1 MAIVQREVA
10 VAKGHE
16 GEEGTMSSLKGKVA
30 VVTGASRG
38 IGRGIAERLAKD
50 GATIVVNYT
59 KSAGEAEKVVSGIKG
74 QGGNAMAVQ
83 ADVSKVEDIRRLFQ
97 ETKKVYGRLDILV
110 NNAGIFWAK
119 PILETTEEEYDQM
132 FAVNAKGQFFALQ
145 EAAKHMAEGGRI
157 VNISTG
163 GTKRA
168 FPGIS
173 AYGGSKS
180 ALEFFTKV
188 AAKELGPK
196 HITVNT
202 VSPGYTETDM
212 LSDPQF
218 RTTGIQASPLG
229 RLGTP
234 ADIAKVVAFIVSDDG
249 GWITGDT
256 IQAGGGVAM

>member
-1 MAIVQREVA
+1 MA
-10 VAKGHE
+10 
-16 GEEGTMSSLKGKVA
+16 SLKGKVA

-38 IGRGIAERLAKD
+38 IGRGIAERLAAD
-50 GATIVVNYT
+50 GATVVVNYT
-59 KSAGEAEKVVSGIKG
+59 KSAGEAEKVVSGIKSR
-74 QGGNAMAVQ
+74 GGAALAVQ
-83 ADVSKVEDIRRLFQ
+83 ADISSVNDIRRLFQ
-97 ETKKVYGRLDILV
+97 EAKKAYGRLDILI

-119 PILETTEEEYDQM
+119 PILETTEEEYDRM

-145 EAAKHMAEGGRI
+145 EAAKHMPEGGRI

-163 GTKRA
+163 GTKLA

-173 AYGGSKS
+173 VYGGAKS

-188 AAKELGPK
+188 AAKELGAK
-196 HITVNT
+196 NITVNT

-218 RTTGIQASPLG
+218 RTIGVQASPLG

-234 ADIAKVVAFIVSDDG
+234 ADIAHVVSFLVSDDA
-249 GWITGDT
+249 GWVTGDT

>member
-1 MAIVQREVA
+1 
-10 VAKGHE
+10 
-16 GEEGTMSSLKGKVA
+16 MSSLKGKVA

-74 QGGNAMAVQ
+74 KGGNAMAVQ
-83 ADVSKVEDIRRLFQ
+83 ADVSKVEDVRRLIQ

>member
-1 MAIVQREVA
+1 MA
-10 VAKGHE
+10 
-16 GEEGTMSSLKGKVA
+16 SLKGKVA

-50 GATIVVNYT
+50 GAKVVINYT
-59 KSAGEAEKVVSGIKG
+59 KSAGEAEKVVAGITAHDG
-74 QGGNAMAVQ
+74 TAIAVQ
-83 ADVSKVEDIRRLFQ
+83 ADISKVADIRRLFQ
-97 ETKKVYGRLDILV
+97 ETQKAFGRLDILI
-110 NNAGIFWAK
+110 NNAGIFWTK
-119 PILETTEEEYDQM
+119 PMIETTEEEYDRM

-145 EAAKHMAEGGRI
+145 EAAKHMADGGRI

-163 GTKRA
+163 GTKLA
-168 FPGIS
+168 FPGIGI
-173 AYGGSKS
+173 YGASKS

-188 AAKELGPK
+188 AAKELGAK
-196 HITVNT
+196 QITVNT

-218 RTTGIQASPLG
+218 RTVGIQASPLG

-234 ADIAKVVAFIVSDDG
+234 ADIAQVVSFIVSDEA
-249 GWITGDT
+249 GWVTGDT

>member
-1 MAIVQREVA
+1 MA
-10 VAKGHE
+10 
-16 GEEGTMSSLKGKVA
+16 SLKGKVA

-50 GATIVVNYT
+50 GAAIVVNFT
-59 KSAGEAEKVVSGIKG
+59 KSADEAEKVVAGIKAH
-74 QGGNAMAVQ
+74 GGTAMAVQ
-83 ADVSKVEDIRRLFQ
+83 ADVSKVDDIRRLFQ
-97 ETKKVYGRLDILV
+97 ETKKTFGRLDILI

-119 PILETTEEEYDQM
+119 PIVDTTEEEYDRM

-145 EAAKHMAEGGRI
+145 EAAKLMADGGRI

-163 GTKRA
+163 GTKLA

-173 AYGGSKS
+173 IYGASKS

-188 AAKELGPK
+188 AAKELGAK
-196 HITVNT
+196 NITVNT

-218 RTTGIQASPLG
+218 RTIGVQASPLG

-234 ADIAKVVAFIVSDDG
+234 ADIAQVVSFVVSEEA

>member
-1 MAIVQREVA
+1 
-10 VAKGHE
+10 
-16 GEEGTMSSLKGKVA
+16 MSSLKGKVA

-38 IGRGIAERLAKD
+38 IGRGIAEQLAKD

-218 RTTGIQASPLG
+218 RTIGIQASPLG

-256 IQAGGGVAM
+256 IQAGGGVAI

>member
-1 MAIVQREVA
+1 MA
-10 VAKGHE
+10 K
-16 GEEGTMSSLKGKVA
+16 LNGKVA

-50 GATIVVNYT
+50 GASIVVNYT
-59 KSAGEAEKVVSGIKG
+59 RNADEARKVVDAIEAT
-74 QGGNAMAVQ
+74 GGKAVAVQ
-83 ADVSKVEDIRRLFQ
+83 ADIGKVSDVRRLFR
-97 ETKKVYGRLDILV
+97 ETEKAFGRLDILV

-119 PILETTEEEYDQM
+119 PITDVTEDEYDQI
-132 FAVNAKGQFFALQ
+132 FAINAKGQFFAMQ
-145 EAAKHMAEGGRI
+145 EAARRMADGGRI

-163 GTKRA
+163 GTQLA

-173 AYGGSKS
+173 AYGGTKS

-188 AAKELGPK
+188 AARELGARK
-196 HITVNT
+196 ITVNT

-212 LSDPQF
+212 LSDPSL
-218 RTTGIQASPLG
+218 RTLGVEASPLK

-234 ADIAKVVAFIVSDDG
+234 KDIADVVAFVVSDEA

-256 IQAGGGVAM
+256 IQAGGGVVI

>member
-1 MAIVQREVA
+1 MKIDLSGKTALVTGSTSGIGHA
-10 VAKGHE
+10 VATRLAAAGANVVVN
-16 GEEGTMSSLKGKVA
+16 GRAQAKVD
-30 VVTGASRG
+30 ASVAKLAAE
-38 IGRGIAERLAKD
+38 ISTSKVRGIA
-50 GATIVVNYT
+50 
-59 KSAGEAEKVVSGIKG
+59 
-74 QGGNAMAVQ
+74 
-83 ADVSKVEDIRRLFQ
+83 ADVSTAAGCKALTDALPEV
-97 ETKKVYGRLDILV
+97 DILI

-119 PILETTEEEYDQM
+119 PIVDTTEEEYDRM

-145 EAAKHMAEGGRI
+145 EAAKHMADGGRI

-163 GTKRA
+163 GTKLA

-173 AYGGSKS
+173 IYGASKS

-188 AAKELGPK
+188 AAKELGAK

-218 RTTGIQASPLG
+218 RTIGVQASPLG

-234 ADIAKVVAFIVSDDG
+234 ADIAQVVSFVVSDEA

-256 IQAGGGVAM
+256 IQAGGGVVM

>member
-1 MAIVQREVA
+1 
-10 VAKGHE
+10 
-16 GEEGTMSSLKGKVA
+16 MSSLKGKVA

-50 GATIVVNYT
+50 GAAVVVNYT
-59 KSAGEAEKVVSGIKG
+59 KSAGEADKVVAGIKTR
-74 QGGNAMAVQ
+74 GGTAVALQ
-83 ADVSKVEDIRRLFQ
+83 ADVSRVGDIRRLFQ
-97 ETKKVYGRLDILV
+97 ETNAAFGRLDILI

-119 PILETTEEEYDQM
+119 PILDTTEAEYDQM

-145 EAAKHMAEGGRI
+145 EAARVMADGGRI

-163 GTKRA
+163 GTKLA

-173 AYGGSKS
+173 VYGASKS

-188 AAKELGPK
+188 AAKELGARN
-196 HITVNT
+196 ITVNT

-218 RTTGIQASPLG
+218 KTIGVQASPLG

-234 ADIAKVVAFIVSDDG
+234 SDIAQVVAFVVSDEAA
-249 GWITGDT
+249 WITGDT

>member
-1 MAIVQREVA
+1 
-10 VAKGHE
+10 
-16 GEEGTMSSLKGKVA
+16 MSSLKGKVA

-59 KSAGEAEKVVSGIKG
+59 KSAGEAEKVVSGIKR

-218 RTTGIQASPLG
+218 RTIGIQASPLG

>member
-1 MAIVQREVA
+1 MA
-10 VAKGHE
+10 
-16 GEEGTMSSLKGKVA
+16 SLKGKVA

-50 GATIVVNYT
+50 GASIVVNYT
-59 KSAGEAEKVVSGIKG
+59 KSAGEAEQVVAGINA
-74 QGGNAMAVQ
+74 QGGTAVAVQ
-83 ADVSKVEDIRRLFQ
+83 ADVSKVDDIRRLIQDTLQTF
-97 ETKKVYGRLDILV
+97 GRLDILI
-110 NNAGIFWAK
+110 NNAGIFWAN
-119 PILETTEEEYDQM
+119 PIVETTEEEYDRM

-145 EAAKHMAEGGRI
+145 EAAKHMADGGRI

-163 GTKRA
+163 GTKLA
-168 FPGIS
+168 FPGIGV
-173 AYGGSKS
+173 YGASKS

-188 AAKELGPK
+188 AAKELGAR

-202 VSPGYTETDM
+202 ISPGYTETDM

-218 RTTGIQASPLG
+218 RTIGIQASPLG

-234 ADIAKVVAFIVSDDG
+234 ADIAQVVSFVVSDEA

>member
-1 MAIVQREVA
+1 
-10 VAKGHE
+10 
-16 GEEGTMSSLKGKVA
+16 MSSLKGKVA

-59 KSAGEAEKVVSGIKG
+59 KSAGEAEKVVSGIKR

>member
-1 MAIVQREVA
+1 MA
-10 VAKGHE
+10 
-16 GEEGTMSSLKGKVA
+16 SLKGKVA

-38 IGRGIAERLAKD
+38 IGRGIAERLARD

-59 KSAGEAEKVVSGIKG
+59 KSAGEAQKVVAGIEASGGTAI
-74 QGGNAMAVQ
+74 AVQ
-83 ADVSKVEDIRRLFQ
+83 ADVSKVADIRRLFQ
-97 ETKKVYGRLDILV
+97 ETKKAFGRLDILV
-110 NNAGIFWAK
+110 NNAGVFWTK
-119 PILETTEEEYDQM
+119 PIIDTTEEEYDHM
-132 FAVNAKGQFFALQ
+132 FAVNAKGQFFAMQ
-145 EAAKHMAEGGRI
+145 EAAKHMAAGGRI

-163 GTKRA
+163 ATKMV

-173 AYGGSKS
+173 AYAGSKS
-180 ALEFFTKV
+180 ALESFTKV
-188 AAKELGPK
+188 VAKELGARK
-196 HITVNT
+196 ITVNT

-218 RTTGIQASPLG
+218 RAIGAQASPLG

-234 ADIAKVVAFIVSDDG
+234 ADIAQVVAFVVSEEG

>member
-1 MAIVQREVA
+1 MA
-10 VAKGHE
+10 
-16 GEEGTMSSLKGKVA
+16 SLKTKVA

-38 IGRGIAERLAKD
+38 IGRAIAERLATE

-59 KSAGEAEKVVSGIKG
+59 KSAGEAEKVVAGI
-74 QGGNAMAVQ
+74 QSHGGAAMAVQ
-83 ADVSKVEDIRRLFQ
+83 ADVSNVADIRRLFR
-97 ETKKVYGRLDILV
+97 ETISAFGRLDILI
-110 NNAGIFWAK
+110 NNAGIFFAK
-119 PILETTEEEYDQM
+119 PIADTTEEEYDRM

-145 EAAKHMAEGGRI
+145 EAAKYMADGGRI
-157 VNISTG
+157 INISTG
-163 GTKRA
+163 GTKLA

-173 AYGGSKS
+173 AYGASKS

-188 AAKELGPK
+188 AAKEFGAK
-196 HITVNT
+196 QITVNT

-218 RTTGIQASPLG
+218 RSIGIQASPLG

-234 ADIAKVVAFIVSDDG
+234 TDIAHAVSFLVSAEG

>member
-1 MAIVQREVA
+1 
-10 VAKGHE
+10 
-16 GEEGTMSSLKGKVA
+16 MSSLKGKVA
-30 VVTGASRG
+30 LVTGASRG

-202 VSPGYTETDM
+202 ISPGYTETDM

-218 RTTGIQASPLG
+218 RTIGIQASPLG

-234 ADIAKVVAFIVSDDG
+234 ADIAQVVAFIVSDDG

>member
-1 MAIVQREVA
+1 M
-10 VAKGHE
+10 
-16 GEEGTMSSLKGKVA
+16 TSLNGNVA

-38 IGRGIAERLAKD
+38 IGRGIAERLAKE
-50 GATIVVNYT
+50 GAKIVVNYAQ
-59 KSAGEAEKVVSGIKG
+59 SAGEAEKVVNGITNN
-74 QGGNAMAVQ
+74 GGTALAVQ
-83 ADVSKVEDIRRLFQ
+83 ADVSKVGDIRRLFQ
-97 ETKKVYGRLDILV
+97 ETIKTFGRLDILS

-119 PILETTEEEYDQM
+119 PIVETTEEEYDRM

-145 EAAKHMAEGGRI
+145 EAAKHMSDGGRI

-163 GTKRA
+163 GTKLA

-173 AYGGSKS
+173 VYGGSKS

-188 AAKELGPK
+188 AAKELGAK
-196 HITVNT
+196 RITVNT

-218 RTTGIQASPLG
+218 RTIGVQASPLG

-234 ADIAKVVAFIVSDDG
+234 TDIAQVVSFLVSQEA

>member
-1 MAIVQREVA
+1 MA
-10 VAKGHE
+10 
-16 GEEGTMSSLKGKVA
+16 SLKGKVA

-50 GATIVVNYT
+50 GAAIVVNYT
-59 KSAGEAEKVVSGIKG
+59 KSADEAEKVVAGI
-74 QGGNAMAVQ
+74 QAHGGTARAVQ
-83 ADVSKVEDIRRLFQ
+83 ADVSKVDDIRRLFQ
-97 ETKKVYGRLDILV
+97 ETKKAFGRLDILI

-119 PILETTEEEYDQM
+119 PIVDTTEEEYDRM

-145 EAAKHMAEGGRI
+145 EAAKHMADGGRI

-163 GTKRA
+163 GTKLA

-173 AYGGSKS
+173 IYGASKS

-188 AAKELGPK
+188 AAKELGAK
-196 HITVNT
+196 NITVN
-202 VSPGYTETDM
+202 
-212 LSDPQF
+212 DPQF
-218 RTTGIQASPLG
+218 RTIGVQASPLG

-234 ADIAKVVAFIVSDDG
+234 ADIAKVVSFVVSDDA

-256 IQAGGGVAM
+256 LQAGGGVAM

>member
-1 MAIVQREVA
+1 M
-10 VAKGHE
+10 
-16 GEEGTMSSLKGKVA
+16 TSLKGKVA

-50 GATIVVNYT
+50 GAAIVVNYT
-59 KSAGEAEKVVSGIKG
+59 KSAEETENVVSGI
-74 QGGNAMAVQ
+74 QAHGGTARAVQ
-83 ADVSKVEDIRRLFQ
+83 ADVSKVDDIRRLFQ
-97 ETKKVYGRLDILV
+97 ETKKAFGRLDILI

-119 PILETTEEEYDQM
+119 PIVDTTEEEYDRM

-145 EAAKHMAEGGRI
+145 EAAKHMADGGRI

-163 GTKRA
+163 GTKLA

-173 AYGGSKS
+173 IYGASKS

-188 AAKELGPK
+188 AAKELGAK
-196 HITVNT
+196 NITVNT

-218 RTTGIQASPLG
+218 RTIGVQASPLG

-234 ADIAKVVAFIVSDDG
+234 ADIAKVVSFVVSDDA

-256 IQAGGGVAM
+256 LQAGGGVAM

>member
-1 MAIVQREVA
+1 MA
-10 VAKGHE
+10 
-16 GEEGTMSSLKGKVA
+16 SLKGKVA

-38 IGRGIAERLAKD
+38 IGRSIAERLAND
-50 GATIVVNYT
+50 GATVVVNYT
-59 KSAGEAEKVVSGIKG
+59 KSAGEADKVVAGIKT
-74 QGGNAMAVQ
+74 GGGAAMAVQ
-83 ADVSKVEDIRRLFQ
+83 ADVSKLEDIRRLFH
-97 ETKKVYGRLDILV
+97 ETNKTFGRLDILI

-119 PILETTEEEYDQM
+119 PIIETTEEEYDQM
-132 FAVNAKGQFFALQ
+132 FAVNTKGQFFALQ
-145 EAAKHMAEGGRI
+145 EAAKHMADGGRI

-163 GTKRA
+163 GTKMA

-173 AYGGSKS
+173 VYGGSKS

-188 AAKELGPK
+188 AAKELGAK
-196 HITVNT
+196 NITVNT

-218 RTTGIQASPLG
+218 RTIGAQASPFG

-234 ADIAKVVAFIVSDDG
+234 TDIAQVVSFIVSEEA

-256 IQAGGGVAM
+256 IQAGGGVAI